1 MTSGPECYRSPSG
14 DTLLGRCNVLNYMK
28 EKNLTLEA
36 ISAMKK
42 MFRREDVKNSI
53 AEKRIGTRSK
63 TSAFLKPEDE
73 TKNKIPESKEK
84 GRTKS
89 LIGWSTFEDKSLLGW
104 KYKSDK
110 SGKSGQCQYL
120 SPNGEYLKGRL
131 QVMNFMKKKKVGGDT
146 ISAMR
151 DTFRTAT

>member
-1 MTSGPECYRSPSG
+1 
-14 DTLLGRCNVLNYMK
+14 MK

-89 LIGWSTFEDKSLLGW
+89 LIGW
-104 KYKSDK
+104 
-110 SGKSGQCQYL
+110 
-120 SPNGEYLKGRL
+120 
-131 QVMNFMKKKKVGGDT
+131 
-146 ISAMR
+146 I
-151 DTFRTAT
+151 